1 MSLSAVDIGLLAP
14 WLAFSLLLTLGVWA
28 RGAAAGIVIVGALLL
43 LDRVISNH
51 LYLIMLVGILLSIS
65 DSERH
70 FALRSRGTG
79 PVRAWT
85 LFLLG
90 AQLSIVYGFAA
101 LAKLNASWL
110 SGHTL
115 SAFLTQAILPVPDVG
130 VLFSVVAV
138 MVVLVELGLAAA
150 PWFARLRKP
159 AFVVAVIVHVGMLS
173 VAHSLVDALQIG
185 LLGVLMLVL
194 FLPFFAPSLGLRGS
208 RPPALE
214 G

>member
-1 MSLSAVDIGLLAP
+1 MALSAVNIGLLAP
-14 WLAFSLLLTLGVWA
+14 WLALSILITLGVWA
-28 RGAAAGIVIVGALLL
+28 RAAAAGIVVVGALLL

-51 LYLIMLVGILLSIS
+51 LYLIMLVGILLSVS

-70 FALRSRGTG
+70 FAFRPRGAG

-110 SGHTL
+110 SGHAL
-115 SAFLTQAILPVPDVG
+115 SAFLAQAILPVPDVG
-130 VLFSVVAV
+130 VLFPIVAV
-138 MVVLVELGLAAA
+138 MVVLVEIGLAAA
-150 PWFARLRKP
+150 PWSARLRKP
-159 AFVVAVIVHVGMLS
+159 AFAVAVIVHMGMLS
-173 VAHSLVDALQIG
+173 VAHSLVDGLQIG
-185 LLGVLMLVL
+185 LLGILMLVL

-208 RPPALE
+208 PPSAL
-214 G
+214 